1 MRRFRTHGD
10 GTFELEE
17 FKSLGDDVILEQ
29 DVLVWHPET
38 ISFGQNIYVGHRSMI
53 KGYPS
58 GYIQIADNVWIG
70 QNVFMHGAGGITIE
84 SDVGIGPG
92 VQMLTSSHSI
102 PPKPQLIL
110 DATLEF
116 APIHIG
122 AGSDIGVG
130 SIVLP
135 GVSIGRGVQIGAGS
149 VVTKSVPDFSIIVG
163 NPARVLR
170 ERN

>member
-1 MRRFRTHGD
+1 MRQFRTHGD
-10 GTFELEE
+10 GRFALDD
-17 FKSLGDDVILEQ
+17 FKSIGDSVIFER
-29 DVLVWHPET
+29 DVLIWHPET
-38 ISFGQNIYVGHRSMI
+38 ISLGQNVYVGHRSMI

-58 GYIQIADNVWIG
+58 GHIEIGDNVWIG

-110 DATLEF
+110 DASLEF

-135 GVSIGRGVQIGAGS
+135 GVSIGQGVQIGAGT
-149 VVTKSVPDFSIIVG
+149 VVTKSVPDFTIVAG
-163 NPARVLR
+163 NPGRVLR
-170 ERN
+170 KRD